1 MAAYGSAVVVVASDA
16 ALTLVQ
22 LPLVLPAYAYTLL
35 IGLFIGIIIAHIG
48 GKYNYIKLKS
58 LGFLGT
64 LQLPMATVLTIPAD
78 TKEEEF
84 PFPGGDTFKLHK
96 MSLNELKD
104 LLRVH
109 KQPLSGNKP
118 TLLQRLVDF
127 SGNPAAWNETV
138 AGCRRPHK
146 GPRDVTNKAQ
156 TGEEKKP
163 KKKSQVAARR
173 DELMGERS
181 PAEPVQVVQRSKDI
195 RTEQQKNEVIAW
207 AARFVA
213 NNPDIQTPRQP
224 KEPNAIKVK
233 PELDSRLA
241 NIEGQLQV
249 LLSTVKGNPNGNVMS
264 MPPPRTPSLELPTF
278 PAYTDT
284 SLPSFIPN
292 IIFPPP
298 LPLSLPALPF
308 AISSPPPALDLTVN
322 ESITESMKMTTEPI
336 PKPMKA
342 ATDPINESTK
352 VLVLGNGTRLEFHSS
367 DVPDPLSLSFVKDIP
382 KLGRVW
388 DDTRPEFS
396 PSECSLKI
404 KGHAIALKHWP
415 ITYSYSHDQRWKG
428 TKKTWDN
435 WKWVAERYHWST
447 PENFWEEFRD
457 ENGHKMTFTAI
468 SKTLRKLR
476 TEADQRLVQQQR
488 ERLGSEFSQQFQV
501 RGRTMVRASAIAKR
515 IGKNGS

>member
-1 MAAYGSAVVVVASDA
+1 
-16 ALTLVQ
+16 
-22 LPLVLPAYAYTLL
+22 
-35 IGLFIGIIIAHIG
+35 
-48 GKYNYIKLKS
+48 
-58 LGFLGT
+58 
-64 LQLPMATVLTIPAD
+64 MATVLTIPAD
-78 TKEEEF
+78 MKEEEF

-104 LLRVH
+104 LLWVH

-118 TLLQRLVDF
+118 TLLQRLVNF

-138 AGCRRPHK
+138 AGCQRPHK
-146 GPRDVTNKAQ
+146 GPRDFTNKAQ

-163 KKKSQVAARR
+163 KKKSQVI
-173 DELMGERS
+173 
-181 PAEPVQVVQRSKDI
+181 QRSKDI

-207 AARFVA
+207 AAQFVA

-264 MPPPRTPSLELPTF
+264 MPPPPTPLLELPTF
-278 PAYTDT
+278 PAYTKT

-308 AISSPPPALDLTVN
+308 AISSPPPAFDLMVN
-322 ESITESMKMTTEPI
+322 ESITKSMKMTTKPI
-336 PKPMKA
+336 PKPTKA
-342 ATDPINESTK
+342 ATDPINKLTK
-352 VLVLGNGTRLEFHSS
+352 VLVLGNGTRLEFHCL
-367 DVPDPLSLSFVKDIP
+367 DVPDPLLLSFVKDIP

-388 DDTRPEFS
+388 EDTRPEFS

-415 ITYSYSHDQRWKG
+415 ITYSYSHDQCWKG

-435 WKWVAERYHWST
+435 WKIYPPSPISMLYFLRSFQWVAECYHQST
-447 PENFWEEFRD
+447 LENFWEEFRD
-457 ENGHKMTFTAI
+457 DNGHKMTFMAI
-468 SKTLRKLR
+468 SKTLQKLQ
-476 TEADQRLVQQQR
+476 TEADQCLVQQQR
-488 ERLGSEFSQQFQV
+488 EWLGSEFSQQFQYF
-501 RGRTMVRASAIAKR
+501 IA
-515 IGKNGS
+515 